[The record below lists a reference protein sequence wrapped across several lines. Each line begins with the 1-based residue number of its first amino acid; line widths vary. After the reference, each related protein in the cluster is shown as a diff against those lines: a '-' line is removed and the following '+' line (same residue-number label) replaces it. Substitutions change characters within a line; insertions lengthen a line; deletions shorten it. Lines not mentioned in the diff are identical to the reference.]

1 MTATHALGWAL
12 VHSLWQCALAA
23 VALALLLAIVPARS
37 ARIRYALATATLVLT
52 LALPL
57 TTAVRVGEA
66 SPATPGNGLATSAV
80 ASRPASDAT
89 PAAQAASPEGAM
101 VAQETPRG
109 YAPTTPA
116 IAALRLA
123 SRSRTALE
131 PVLPWIVALWLAG
144 VLVLSARLAWG
155 WIATRRLGA
164 MGTRPAPV
172 ACVEALERLAARLRV
187 SRPVR
192 VLESA
197 VLQVPAVLGLVRPVI
212 LVPASALTGLTP
224 LQLDAL
230 LAHELA
236 HVRRYDYLV
245 NLIQSVIE
253 TLLFYHPAVWWISW
267 RVRQE
272 REHCCD
278 DLAVA
283 ACGDAHFYAAALLGM
298 ERLRVA
304 APTLALT
311 AAGGSLM
318 DRVRRLVAPA
328 PTEIFPRWAAGVIA
342 VTLVAAIGGGSRL
355 ADRASS
361 FVAPDGARTAPDT
374 VLRHPDPARPLSERW
389 DWARR
394 QAQQLG
400 GRSFW
405 VGYSVHPPTGSARG
419 GAADRAGDL
428 QAESRGGGEGG
439 LRGDRLARLV
449 GDRAGDDDIAL
460 LFDFRESGGRPPVL
474 RRAQPTS
481 FLLPV
486 DFAGAP
492 LLWLGPADDRASL
505 AQLQA
510 LFAAAPTTDLKEDLI
525 AGVGLH
531 GSSDAVVPIL
541 GRWLAGDARASVRA
555 EAAEWLGHRPTP
567 AAVRELARAAR
578 ADPDEDVREEAAEAL
593 RHNALPAATDSLIA
607 LARAVDDPETRR
619 EAVEELDHKGDPR
632 ATAALIAIARDDRD
646 ADVQH
651 EAVEALGAI
660 RDGSGVRAVI
670 DFARSH
676 PNPDVR
682 SRAVETLAEAAAPGV
697 ALAVL
702 KDVAYHDRDRHVQR
716 RAVEE
721 LKRVDDERAIA
732 ALVEIARHHPVRDVR
747 REALK
752 RLGDLETTDSA
763 TAALL
768 EETASEGSDADLQR
782 DAVAAL
788 GHLPGA
794 QALAGLARLA
804 RTHRSAEV
812 RREAIERY
820 AKGAAPESARVLL
833 TERLANDRSPSV
845 QAEAIE
851 GLTELPNQLGLAAV
865 SEAARAHP
873 NRDVR
878 AEARRRLGERP

>member
-253 TLLFYHPAVWWISW
+253 TLLFYHPAVWWASQQ
-267 RVRQE
+267 VREE

-278 DLAVA
+278 DLAVVV
-283 ACGDAHFYAAALLGM
+283 CGDAHLYATALLGM

-304 APTLALT
+304 TPGFALA
-311 AAGGSLM
+311 AAGRGGSLM
-318 DRVRRLVAPA
+318 GRIRRLVAPVQ
-328 PTEIFPRWAAGVIA
+328 TEIFPRWMAGVIA
-342 VTLVAAIGGGSRL
+342 VTLALGGGAHL
-355 ADRASS
+355 ATGTAATGDR
-361 FVAPDGARTAPDT
+361 GGMRTATLDSLIDRVEALGNT
-374 VLRHPDPARPLSERW
+374 AARHEAVKTLGSRRDPRMVPPLL
-389 DWARR
+389 AI
-394 QAQQLG
+394 AQHDGDEEVQHEAVKALG
-400 GRSFW
+400 K
-405 VGYSVHPPTGSARG
+405 VRG
-419 GAADRAGDL
+419 GAGV
-428 QAESRGGGEGG
+428 S
-439 LRGDRLARLV
+439 
-449 GDRAGDDDIAL
+449 AL
-460 LFDFRESGGRPPVL
+460 LEIARTHPNPDVRRKAVKAVGETAPPEVVL
-474 RRAQPTS
+474 GVLEEVARR
-481 FLLPV
+481 
-486 DFAGAP
+486 
-492 LLWLGPADDRASL
+492 
-505 AQLQA
+505 
-510 LFAAAPTTDLKEDLI
+510 
-525 AGVGLH
+525 
-531 GSSDAVVPIL
+531 
-541 GRWLAGDARASVRA
+541 
-555 EAAEWLGHRPTP
+555 
-567 AAVRELARAAR
+567 
-578 ADPDEDVREEAAEAL
+578 DPDDQ
-593 RHNALPAATDSLIA
+593 
-607 LARAVDDPETRR
+607 
-619 EAVEELDHKGDPR
+619 
-632 ATAALIAIARDDRD
+632 
-646 ADVQH
+646 VQQ
-651 EAVEALGAI
+651 EAVEALGHS
-660 RDGSGVRAVI
+660 GS
-670 DFARSH
+670 
-676 PNPDVR
+676 P
-682 SRAVETLAEAAAPGV
+682 
-697 ALAVL
+697 
-702 KDVAYHDRDRHVQR
+702 
-716 RAVEE
+716 
-721 LKRVDDERAIA
+721 
-732 ALVEIARHHPVRDVR
+732 
-747 REALK
+747 
-752 RLGDLETTDSA
+752 
-763 TAALL
+763 
-768 EETASEGSDADLQR
+768 
-782 DAVAAL
+782 
-788 GHLPGA
+788 
-794 QALAGLARLA
+794 QALAPLARLA
-804 RTHRSAEV
+804 RSRPSAEV
-812 RREAIERY
+812 REEAVEQY
-820 AKGAAPESARVLL
+820 ARVAIPESALVLL
-833 TERLANDRSPSV
+833 VDRLAHDTSSAVQVEALERLA
-845 QAEAIE
+845 
-851 GLTELPNQLGLAAV
+851 ELPDGLGVPVLR
-865 SEAARAHP
+865 EAARAHP
-873 NRDVR
+873 SRQVR
-878 AEARRRLGERP
+878 AEARRRLEGYR

>member
-12 VHSLWQCALAA
+12 VHSLWQCELAA

-253 TLLFYHPAVWWISW
+253 TLLFYHPAVWWISA
-267 RVRQE
+267 RVRDE

-283 ACGDAHFYAAALLGM
+283 VCGDAHFYASALLGM
-298 ERLRVA
+298 ERLRVTPPAFALA
-304 APTLALT
+304 ATGRGGALM
-311 AAGGSLM
+311 G
-318 DRVRRLVAPA
+318 RIRRLVAPVQA
-328 PTEIFPRWAAGVIA
+328 EIFPRWMAGVIA
-342 VTLVAAIGGGSRL
+342 VTLALGGGAHL
-355 ADRASS
+355 AS
-361 FVAPDGARTAPDT
+361 GTA
-374 VLRHPDPARPLSERW
+374 A
-389 DWARR
+389 
-394 QAQQLG
+394 
-400 GRSFW
+400 
-405 VGYSVHPPTGSARG
+405 TGDRG
-419 GAADRAGDL
+419 GVRPATLDYLIDRVEVFRKQAARHEAVKTL
-428 QAESRGGGEGG
+428 
-439 LRGDRLARLV
+439 
-449 GDRAGDDDIAL
+449 
-460 LFDFRESGGRPPVL
+460 GR
-474 RRAQPTS
+474 RRDPRM
-481 FLLPV
+481 V
-486 DFAGAP
+486 AP
-492 LLWLGPADDRASL
+492 LLA
-505 AQLQA
+505 
-510 LFAAAPTTDLKEDLI
+510 
-525 AGVGLH
+525 
-531 GSSDAVVPIL
+531 
-541 GRWLAGDARASVRA
+541 
-555 EAAEWLGHRPTP
+555 
-567 AAVRELARAAR
+567 
-578 ADPDEDVREEAAEAL
+578 
-593 RHNALPAATDSLIA
+593 IA
-607 LARAVDDPETRR
+607 LHDGD
-619 EAVEELDHKGDPR
+619 EE
-632 ATAALIAIARDDRD
+632 
-646 ADVQH
+646 VQH
-651 EAVEALGAI
+651 EAVKVLGKVRGGAGVSALLDIATT
-660 RDGSGVRAVI
+660 
-670 DFARSH
+670 H

-682 SRAVETLAEAAAPGV
+682 RKAVKTVGEVAPPEAALGV
-697 ALAVL
+697 LERLA
-702 KDVAYHDRDRHVQR
+702 
-716 RAVEE
+716 
-721 LKRVDDERAIA
+721 
-732 ALVEIARHHPVRDVR
+732 
-747 REALK
+747 
-752 RLGDLETTDSA
+752 
-763 TAALL
+763 
-768 EETASEGSDADLQR
+768 QR
-782 DAVAAL
+782 DPDAQVQQEAVKAL
-788 GHLPGA
+788 GHLGSP
-794 QALAGLARLA
+794 QAVAPLARLA
-804 RTHRSAEV
+804 RAQPNAEV
-812 RREAIERY
+812 REEAVEQY
-820 AKGAAPESARVLL
+820 ARSAAPESALVLL
-833 TERLANDRSPSV
+833 VDRLANDSSSDV
-845 QAEAIE
+845 QVEAVE
-851 GLTELPNQLGLAAV
+851 RLADLPDGLGIPALR
-865 SEAARAHP
+865 EAARSHP
-873 NRDVR
+873 SRHVR
-878 AEARRRLGERP
+878 TEARRRLEDYR